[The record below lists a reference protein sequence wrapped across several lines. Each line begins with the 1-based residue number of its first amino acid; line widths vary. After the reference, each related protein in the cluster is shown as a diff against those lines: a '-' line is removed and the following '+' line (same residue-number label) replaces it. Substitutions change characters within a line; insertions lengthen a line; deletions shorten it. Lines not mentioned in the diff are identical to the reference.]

1 MIEKHKTKMRHV
13 REVKLLVSTLLVILL
28 SVACIEQN
36 NQICEESIPVGTDI
50 TALLVDER
58 NCFLK
63 EKAEQDLVTFK
74 ITSSSELEEWLT
86 CQTPLTEIDFENEIV
101 VGGRVKSYECGHF
114 KEMISERE
122 CDVIKIKVSIEPLI
136 CGAVTDVLFFVSL
149 PLEYLNTEV
158 EFAFINVEP

>member
-1 MIEKHKTKMRHV
+1 MIEKHKTKLRHV
-13 REVKLLVSTLLVILL
+13 REVKLLVSTFLVILL

-86 CQTPLTEIDFENEIV
+86 CQTPLTEIDFENEFV
-101 VGGRVKSYECGHF
+101 VGGRVKSYECGRF
-114 KEMISERE
+114 KELFSERMCNKVKVE
-122 CDVIKIKVSIEPLI
+122 LKIQPQDCAAIK
-136 CGAVTDVLFFVSL
+136 DVLFFVSL
-149 PLEYLNTEV
+149 PLEYLDTDV
-158 EFAFINVEP
+158 EFEFINVEP